1 MKIDAH
7 QHFWTYDEEN
17 YDWIDESMSAIRKNY
32 LPKDLAPILVENK
45 IDGCV
50 LVQVNQ
56 TEKETL
62 DFAAHAKKHDF
73 IKGVVGWTDLMSEDL
88 DEKLQEY
95 KKIPSVKGFR
105 HILQGE
111 PEGFMLQEEFIRGV
125 NKLSEYG
132 FTYDVLIFPIQMKEA
147 KQLMKACPETNFVI
161 DHMAKP
167 YVKTGQILPWA
178 NYMQKYGEMP
188 NVTCKLSG
196 MVTEANWEYWEKEDF
211 FIYLD
216 TALQSFGI
224 DRLMYGSDWPVCL
237 VAATYEKQL
246 GIVQEYFSKLSQNEQ
261 NKIFGDN
268 AVKFYNL

>member
-111 PEGFMLQEEFIRGV
+111 PEGFMLQEEFINGV

-161 DHMAKP
+161 DHLAKP

-178 NYMQKYGEMP
+178 NYMQKYGELP

-224 DRLMYGSDWPVCL
+224 ERLMYGSDWPVCL

-261 NKIFGDN
+261 DKIFGDN

>member
-17 YDWIDESMSAIRKNY
+17 FDWIDESMSAIRKNY

-73 IKGVVGWTDLMSEDL
+73 IKGVVGWTDLMSEEL

-111 PEGFMLQEEFIRGV
+111 PEGFMLQEEFINGV

-178 NYMQKYGEMP
+178 NYMQKYGELP

-246 GIVQEYFSKLSQNEQ
+246 GIIQEYFSKLSQNEQ

>member
-105 HILQGE
+105 HILQRE
-111 PEGFMLQEEFIRGV
+111 PEGFMLQEEFINGV

-178 NYMQKYGEMP
+178 NYMQKYGELP

-246 GIVQEYFSKLSQNEQ
+246 GIIQEYFSKLSQNEQ

>member
-62 DFAAHAKKHDF
+62 DFAAHAKIHDF

-178 NYMQKYGEMP
+178 NYMQKYGELP

-246 GIVQEYFSKLSQNEQ
+246 GIVQEYFSKLSQYEQ